1 MSDASATHA
10 TVVVRR
16 AGLGDLG
23 PIMTIERASFPQP
36 WPPGTIS
43 GDLRHPQQALY
54 LLAEWD
60 GKPAAYLGGWLY
72 DVEFHLGS
80 VATALEFRR
89 RGLAQILVLA
99 ALQQAGRLG
108 AEDVILEYR
117 VSNQAAA
124 QLYQKTGFQKLRVR
138 KHYYA
143 DDLEDAVE
151 AKLAGLQE
159 PATAAS
165 LAEQVEA
172 WQQQYGHD
180 LRLAM
185 Q

>member
-1 MSDASATHA
+1 MSDESVTHA

-16 AGLGDLG
+16 AGPGDLG
-23 PIMTIERASFPQP
+23 PIMTIERDSFPHP
-36 WPPGTIS
+36 WPAGTIS

-54 LLAEWD
+54 LLAECD

-80 VATALEFRR
+80 VATAPDFRR

-99 ALQQAGRLG
+99 ALQTAGRLG

-117 VSNQAAA
+117 RSNQAAA
-124 QLYQKTGFQKLRVR
+124 QLYQKTGFQKLRIR

-151 AKLAGLQE
+151 AKLAGLRDPE
-159 PATAAS
+159 TVVS
-165 LAEQVEA
+165 LAAQVEA
-172 WQQQYGHD
+172 WQQQYGQE
-180 LRLAM
+180 LRIATT
-185 Q
+185 

>member
-1 MSDASATHA
+1 MSDESVTRA

-16 AGLGDLG
+16 AGSGDLG
-23 PIMTIERASFPQP
+23 PIMAIERASFAQA

-54 LLAEWD
+54 LLAELE
-60 GKPAAYLGGWLY
+60 GYPAAYLGGWLY

-80 VATALEFRR
+80 VATAPDYRH
-89 RGLAQILVLA
+89 RGLAEILVLA
-99 ALQQAGRLG
+99 ALCFAVQLG
-108 AEDVILEYR
+108 AQDVILEYR
-117 VSNQAAA
+117 VSNDAAA

-159 PATAAS
+159 PETPERLAA
-165 LAEQVEA
+165 QMEA
-172 WQQQYGHD
+172 WKEQYGHD
-180 LRLAM
+180 LRLVGP
-185 Q
+185 